1 MADIGLGLSLT
12 VLAASMTL
20 PGSSPIDIGA
30 MWAILA
36 VSEGFT
42 WLRRLPF
49 PFRFAPFFSPS
60 PFSPRRP
67 RRAVFQ
73 PRREMNLPPETAGA
87 AANLPAWP
95 PGAKKTEAT
104 APEATDIVARFDELP
119 LPADVEQQLQ
129 RTVDAQG
136 DVVISG
142 RIQQKFVPNQR
153 TAAVHIAFCPP
164 LAAVP
169 EVKVEQ
175 VDGTEATVKI
185 AEVLPLGVRIEVRLR
200 RAAKE
205 PQHVTLT
212 LHAHGPQQVSE

>member
-1 MADIGLGLSLT
+1 MADIGLGLSLI

-20 PGSSPIDIGA
+20 PGSSPVDIGA
-30 MWAILA
+30 MWVILFI
-36 VSEGFT
+36 SEGWA
-42 WLRRLPF
+42 WLRRW
-49 PFRFAPFFSPS
+49 RFVSPFSPPS
-60 PFSPRRP
+60 FSPRRP
-67 RRAVFQ
+67 RRAFFQ
-73 PRREMNLPPETAGA
+73 PRRALNLPPETAGA